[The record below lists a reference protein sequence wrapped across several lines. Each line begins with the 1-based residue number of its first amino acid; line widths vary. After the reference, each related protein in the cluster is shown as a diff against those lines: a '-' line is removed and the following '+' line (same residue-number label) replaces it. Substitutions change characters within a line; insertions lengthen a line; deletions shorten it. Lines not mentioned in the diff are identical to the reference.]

1 MQLWLYLHFPAL
13 QLDALFAEQNDQT
26 NVDDQAM
33 VIVDGQRFQ
42 IVQANPMALEHG
54 IKIGMG
60 LGSASALC
68 HQLQVHPYQV
78 EQERQTLVDIAQW
91 LYLVTSDIV
100 LVPPQG
106 ILLKVSDMLCLYGG
120 IERYWQSLSQHLNQ
134 LGYRYSYSTGFS
146 PYSAILLAKSA
157 KMLISSDNAQL
168 LECIKTYPL
177 SATEL
182 ARKQVAAL
190 QRVGVNNLAEL
201 LSLPMAELARRFDID
216 LVNYVG
222 RLLGQ
227 FKHPLDFYHPPEKFH
242 SYLELLYEIENIQ
255 WLERPLKK
263 LLERL
268 ELFLTLRNHVAY
280 ELQLTLHQRDKQS
293 DTIRFT
299 SACGDYMAK
308 HWLKLC
314 QLTLESLKLKA
325 PVQGLTLAIVRGGAL
340 EATSRDM
347 FNGPQGQQTPLELI
361 GLLQAKLGKENV
373 RKVALS
379 HDPRPEKAT
388 QLCDPTLPI
397 PSKPHVARCRPS
409 FLLPTPEPLQEK
421 VSIVQGP
428 ERFVTGWWDGDDITR
443 DYFIA
448 RSNTGRWLWVF
459 RNQDK
464 QWFLHGQFS

>member
-13 QLDALFAEQNDQT
+13 QLDALFAEQSDQPI
-26 NVDDQAM
+26 VL
-33 VIVDGQRFQ
+33 VDGQRFQ
-42 IVQANPMALEHG
+42 IIQANSLALEHG

-68 HQLQVHPYQV
+68 HQLQVHPYQAGQ
-78 EQERQTLVDIAQW
+78 EQQTLLDIAQW

-100 LVPPQG
+100 LQPPQG
-106 ILLKVSDMLCLYGG
+106 VLLKVSNMLSLYGG
-120 IERYWQSLSQHLNQ
+120 LNDYWHTLSQHLDQ
-134 LGYRYSYSTGFS
+134 LGYRYYYSTGFS
-146 PYSAILLAKSA
+146 PYSAMLLAKSA
-157 KMLISSDNAQL
+157 TMLISNDKEQL
-168 LECIKTYPL
+168 RERLDSYPI

-182 ARKQVAAL
+182 PEKQVDSL
-190 QRVGVNNLAEL
+190 LRVGVNTLADL
-201 LSLPMAELARRFDID
+201 LNLPMSELARRFDID

-227 FKHPLDFYHPPEKFH
+227 FKHPVDFYHPPEKFH
-242 SYLELLYEIENIQ
+242 RYLELLYEIENIQ

-263 LLERL
+263 LLQHL
-268 ELFLTLRNHVAY
+268 ELFLTLRNRVAY
-280 ELQLTLHQRDKQS
+280 ELQLTLHQRDKQT
-293 DTIRFT
+293 DTIHFT
-299 SACGDYMAK
+299 SACGDYMT
-308 HWLKLC
+308 HQWLKLC
-314 QLTLESLKLKA
+314 QLTLESLKLTA
-325 PVQGLTLAIVRGGAL
+325 PVQGLTLTIVRGGLLDA
-340 EATSRDM
+340 ASRDM
-347 FNGPQGQQTPLELI
+347 FNGTQGQQSSLELI
-361 GLLQAKLGKENV
+361 GLLQAKLGKEKV

-388 QLCDPTLPI
+388 LLCDPTLPI
-397 PSKPHVARCRPS
+397 PVKPHVNRCRPS

-421 VSIVQGP
+421 VTIEQGP

-448 RSNTGRWLWVF
+448 RSHSGRWLWVF